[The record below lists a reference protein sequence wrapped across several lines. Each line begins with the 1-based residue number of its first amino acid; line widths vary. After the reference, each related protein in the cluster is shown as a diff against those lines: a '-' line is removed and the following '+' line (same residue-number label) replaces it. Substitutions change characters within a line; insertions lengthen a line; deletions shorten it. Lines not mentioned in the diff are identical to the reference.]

1 MHLVRQIHRVAASF
15 HALVL
20 LCAERCVRQRCV
32 VGCVAMWCG
41 IVYGVIWFDMLYG
54 IYCMVLHGMLR
65 YVVWRVVWLCV
76 LWDVLYGVAWCDMV
90 CLHGKIEPWRY
101 TIL

>member
-1 MHLVRQIHRVAASF
+1 
-15 HALVL
+15 
-20 LCAERCVRQRCV
+20 
-32 VGCVAMWCG
+32 
-41 IVYGVIWFDMLYG
+41 MLYG

-65 YVVWRVVWLCV
+65 YMVWRVVWLCV

-90 CLHGKIEPWRY
+90 CLHGKIELWRY